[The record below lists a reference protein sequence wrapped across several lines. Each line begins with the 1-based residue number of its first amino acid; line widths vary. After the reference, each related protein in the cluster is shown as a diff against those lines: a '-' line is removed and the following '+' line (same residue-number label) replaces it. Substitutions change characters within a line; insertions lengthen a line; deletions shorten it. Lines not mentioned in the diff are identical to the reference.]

1 MVAGLL
7 QRDPHP
13 DAAEAGPD
21 DDDPGPRG
29 HVMTIA
35 CGPAHSPG
43 PAGRP
48 QLREDAV
55 RVVLGQHRR
64 RPDDELVGFPDHRVV
79 PAFVVELTEHVLDRL
94 EPGPLLVVAL
104 DHRPRRHGR
113 VGVVE
118 HRFLGLGVRVPL
130 VQRLDVHRAQL
141 PLPHRVDPPDDEPG
155 ALLGGGHREPELG
168 QVQPGT
174 DQHVL
179 ELRGLPH
186 ELLVL
191 LLRAEAHHPLHAGA
205 VVPRAVEHD
214 DLARRG
220 QMRHVTL
227 EVPLGPLPLA
237 RLDQR
242 HDRRPARVQV
252 LGEALDRAALAGRV
266 AALEDDHDPLPGG
279 LHPVLQ
285 LHQLDL
291 ERALEVLV
299 LGPRHLLGV
308 RVVLPPGIDDP
319 AVRPAQ
325 HRVVVLVVVVDGQ
338 AGQEGGIGGPVG
350 RQRVEVGGR
359 FAAHVSSTAHSR
371 CKVTTGPARGAPFLA
386 AITIRPG
393 AVQFRVS
400 GCRGVLLPLRLSAAA
415 SGGYCPAHAGV
426 DQRPPRCPPSLAGC
440 RIRRR
445 PP

>member
-1 MVAGLL
+1 
-7 QRDPHP
+7 
-13 DAAEAGPD
+13 
-21 DDDPGPRG
+21 
-29 HVMTIA
+29 
-35 CGPAHSPG
+35 
-43 PAGRP
+43 
-48 QLREDAV
+48 
-55 RVVLGQHRR
+55 VLGQHRR
-64 RPDDELVGFPDHRVV
+64 RPDEELVRLPDGRLVLAV
-79 PAFVVELTEHVLDRL
+79 VVELPQHVLDRL
-94 EPGPLLVVAL
+94 KPGPLLVVAL
-104 DHRPRRHGR
+104 DHRPRRLGR

-118 HRFLGLGVRVPL
+118 HRLLGLGVVLPL
-130 VQRLDVHRAQL
+130 VQGLDVHRAQL
-141 PLPHRVDPPDDEPG
+141 PLPHGVDPADDETG
-155 ALLGGGHREPELG
+155 ALLGLGHGEPELG
-168 QVQPGT
+168 QVQPGV

-179 ELRGLPH
+179 EFRCLSHEFPVVRLR
-186 ELLVL
+186 
-191 LLRAEAHHPLHAGA
+191 REAHHPLHACP

-237 RLDQR
+237 RLGQC

-299 LGPRHLLGV
+299 LGPQHLLGV
-308 RVVLPPGIDDP
+308 RVVLSPGIDDP

-371 CKVTTGPARGAPFLA
+371 CEVTTGPARGVPFSRGDHDPVGCCSVPGQRVPVSSWPALQLARLTA
-386 AITIRPG
+386 AIPAEFLGQAELILTAAARAGADLRAPAAICGEIPARPAAG
-393 AVQFRVS
+393 WPGCETPHARVLAELCDRVS
-400 GCRGVLLPLRLSAAA
+400 ARG
-415 SGGYCPAHAGV
+415 GGEA
-426 DQRPPRCPPSLAGC
+426 
-440 RIRRR
+440 
-445 PP
+445 